1 MPLLHALAIAALCA
15 LVGFG
20 AGCVKGKRAGEAERA
35 ALTVDAGNA
44 RASVE
49 ACATTVS
56 AMQQHAQG
64 EIARAAKHA
73 EATNQALLDVVR
85 ENLAISDQIG
95 ALERQMAG
103 ARQEPTCRDQLEVEL
118 CPSVPLL

>member
-20 AGCVKGKRAGEAERA
+20 AGCVKGKRSGESDRA
-35 ALTVDAGNA
+35 ALSAQVGNA

-49 ACATTVS
+49 ACATTVA

-64 EIARAAKHA
+64 EIERAAKQA
-73 EATNQALLDVVR
+73 DATNQALQDVVR
-85 ENLAISDQIG
+85 ENLAFADQIG

-103 ARQEPTCRDQLEVEL
+103 ARQEPTCREQMEAQLCE
-118 CPSVPLL
+118 SIPLL